1 MKPIA
6 IVGRYIPNSPTNV
19 IDASITAGRGVG
31 WFGLVEGAAPTA
43 SELENYRAI
52 QPQLLSYEVPGRQPR
67 LEAHCFEVSRP

>member
-31 WFGLVEGAAPTA
+31 WFGLVEGRRESGPKTTRWAD
-43 SELENYRAI
+43 
-52 QPQLLSYEVPGRQPR
+52 
-67 LEAHCFEVSRP
+67 